1 MALKGELIN
10 GRQSGRGK
18 TTSGDS
24 NDDQPER
31 SIQSPRYRE
40 NLSTDRGDPDPLIP
54 VREEI
59 VPGAYRYVF
68 RRRSEISTNK
78 P

>member
-1 MALKGELIN
+1 MTINQKVNPESSVPGEPAD
-10 GRQSGRGK
+10 K
-18 TTSGDS
+18 
-24 NDDQPER
+24 
-31 SIQSPRYRE
+31 
-40 NLSTDRGDPDPLIP
+40 GDPDPLIP